1 MPNVGDYFVVRTNG
15 WAARLIQLGTGS
27 KWNHAGVYLGNNQ
40 IVEARPVGVTLS
52 ELSKYDGKPIV
63 WNTQIDT
70 SLTETERLNIRARA
84 MEFVND
90 GYGVWSIINIAL
102 KILFLGFFPNLKRAE
117 NEKSVICSQLVA
129 WTYSSAAGIKL
140 SNKPHALVT
149 PKDLASRITEK

>member
-70 SLTETERLNIRARA
+70 SLTEQKDLTLEPGLWNLLMMA
-84 MEFVND
+84 MEF
-90 GYGVWSIINIAL
+90 GQLSIL
-102 KILFLGFFPNLKRAE
+102 
-117 NEKSVICSQLVA
+117 
-129 WTYSSAAGIKL
+129 
-140 SNKPHALVT
+140 H
-149 PKDLASRITEK
+149 